1 MATDI
6 RVDPRELT
14 RLAGIVLA
22 ASRDLADGWRTA
34 KHRLDLPP
42 NAFGAGRPAAA
53 AMHRAHASVVDA
65 ADTTIGRQV
74 SILEDDVDR
83 LYRVAFAYEQADLD
97 ARQTM
102 DRASGGR
109 P

>member
-14 RLAGIVLA
+14 RLAAAMLA
-22 ASRDLADGWRTA
+22 AAGDLADGWRTA
-34 KHRLDLPP
+34 KHRLTLPRR
-42 NAFGAGRPAAA
+42 AFGTGRIASDLYD
-53 AMHRAHASVVDA
+53 AHQATVDA
-65 ADTTIGRQV
+65 ADVTIGRQV

-97 ARQTM
+97 AGRTM
-102 DRASGGR
+102 DRAAGGL